1 MIIHNREKLTEEH
14 NLEKP
19 PKNNT
24 HQRETSVE
32 YNLEK
37 LTVDNNVNKLL
48 INNTHCL
55 YIKYNN
61 KEKCSLK
68 NDF

>member
-37 LTVDNNVNKLL
+37 PP
-48 INNTHCL
+48 INNTSQRET
-55 YIKYNN
+55 YSRQQR
-61 KEKCSLK
+61 E
-68 NDF
+68 